1 MADNKKKPEDS
12 EKKNDRESR
21 REREKKK
28 QFWNK
33 VLWGAIVVVLLAA
46 GAVFAFFKINNQ
58 PEEVE
63 YKEFVQDLE
72 DNRVSSIT
80 WQDGGKTFTFELDK
94 DETKSYETQNPKTE
108 TFKEDMLLK
117 GIEFEEISASR
128 LVSTLINMCS
138 TLLYVALMLVGFKVL
153 FYSSENDLSAKL
165 IDDVGIDFSDVAG
178 MEELK
183 EDLLTISKIM
193 QETKKGTSKVRPPKG
208 ILLEGSPGQ
217 GKTFIAKAFAGETGL
232 NFIALNASDF
242 TSAFAGIGTSKVKKL
257 FSLAKKNAPCV
268 IFIDE
273 IDGIGSKRSS
283 HSDSASKDGNA
294 TLNMLL
300 NEMDGFEGNDNII
313 VIAATN
319 RAKDLDS
326 ALLRE
331 GRFDRKLTISAPDR
345 LAREAILRMYAKDK
359 EFADD
364 VDFSRISL
372 ETSGMSASAIATLLN
387 EASIEALKE
396 DQFII
401 SKRHID
407 EAMIQLQVK
416 GRTKKNFTRSEA
428 ETKTVAYHE
437 AGHTVATRL
446 LTTKKIN
453 KVSILPTTSGVGG
466 FTNAYEDEDTSLMT
480 IEDMENEIMIL
491 YAGRGAEYLLND
503 KNEKRVTNGAGNDIQ
518 VATRYLEYL
527 YQNSSSNGLLDY
539 SVISKEGKELVEE
552 LQKLSSDMWERTVSF
567 LENNW
572 EFVQKLSE
580 RLIEKEVIFTEDIEQ
595 IKKTMEEKAIQS
607 QA

>member
-1 MADNKKKPEDS
+1 MQNAEKDKKSSRK
-12 EKKNDRESR
+12 EK
-21 REREKKK
+21 ERKK

-33 VLWGAIVVVLLAA
+33 VLWGGILAVLLVV
-46 GAVFAFFKINNQ
+46 GVLFAVDKIKNQ
-58 PEEVE
+58 PEDMDYRDFVE
-63 YKEFVQDLE
+63 QTEKDA
-72 DNRVSSIT
+72 VSEIT
-80 WQDGGKTFTFELDK
+80 WQDGAKTFTFKLKDK
-94 DETKSYETQNPKTE
+94 EDVTYETQNPKTE

-117 GIEFEEISASR
+117 GIDLKEKSPSR
-128 LVSTLINMCS
+128 LVSTLINMAS
-138 TLLYVALMLVGFKVL
+138 TLIYVVLMLVGFKVL
-153 FYSSENDLSAKL
+153 FYSQENDISAKI

-193 QETKKGTSKVRPPKG
+193 QETKKGTIKVRPPKG

-242 TSAFAGIGTSKVKKL
+242 TSAFAGIGTSKVKKV
-257 FSLAKKNAPCV
+257 FSMAKKNAPCV

-300 NEMDGFEGNDNII
+300 NEMDGFAGNDNII

-319 RAKDLDS
+319 RAKDLDP

-331 GRFDRKLTISAPDR
+331 GRFDRKLTISPPDR

-359 EFADD
+359 EFASD
-364 VDFSRISL
+364 VDFEKISL

-387 EASIEALKE
+387 EASIEAIKE
-396 DQFII
+396 DKSII
-401 SKRHID
+401 EKKHID

-416 GRTKKNFTRSEA
+416 GRTKKNFTRSEN
-428 ETKTVAYHE
+428 ETRTVAYHE

-466 FTNAYEDEDTSLMT
+466 FTNAYEDEDASLMSLS
-480 IEDMENEIMIL
+480 DMENEIMIL
-491 YAGRGAEYLLND
+491 YAGRGAEYLLNGRD
-503 KNEKRVTNGAGNDIQ
+503 EKKVTNGAGNDIQ

-527 YQNSSSNGLLDY
+527 LQNSASTGLLDY
-539 SVISKEGKELVEE
+539 SVLGEERKELLGE
-552 LQKLSSDMWERTVSF
+552 LKKLSISMWEQTVDF
-567 LENNW
+567 LNSNW
-572 EFVQKLSE
+572 KFVEKLSE
-580 RLIEKEVIFTEDIEQ
+580 LLIEKEVIFSEDIEKTLEQ
-595 IKKTMEEKAIQS
+595 IEKEV
-607 QA
+607 

>member
-1 MADNKKKPEDS
+1 MENAGKDKKLSRKEKERKKK
-12 EKKNDRESR
+12 
-21 REREKKK
+21 
-28 QFWNK
+28 FWNK
-33 VLWGAIVVVLLAA
+33 VLWAAILVVLVVA
-46 GAVFAFFKINNQ
+46 GVLFVVNKIKNQ
-58 PEEVE
+58 PEDMDYRDFVE
-63 YKEFVQDLE
+63 QVGKDA
-72 DNRVSSIT
+72 VSEIT
-80 WQDGGKTFTFELDK
+80 WQDGAKTFTFKLK
-94 DETKSYETQNPKTE
+94 DNEDVTYETQNPKSE

-117 GIEFEEISASR
+117 GIDFTETSASR
-128 LVSTLINMCS
+128 LVSTLINMAS
-138 TLLYVALMLVGFKVL
+138 TLIYVALMLVGFKVI
-153 FYSSENDLSAKL
+153 FYGQENDISAKI
-165 IDDVGIDFSDVAG
+165 IDDVGIDFSNVAG

-193 QETKKGTSKVRPPKG
+193 QETKEGTIEVRPPKG

-242 TSAFAGIGTSKVKKL
+242 TSAFAGIGTSKVKKV
-257 FSLAKKNAPCV
+257 FSMAKKNAPCV

-300 NEMDGFEGNDNII
+300 NEMDGFAGNDNII

-319 RAKDLDS
+319 RAKDLDP

-331 GRFDRKLTISAPDR
+331 GRFDRKLTISPPDR

-359 EFADD
+359 EFAPD
-364 VDFSRISL
+364 VDFEKISL

-387 EASIEALKE
+387 EASIEAIKE
-396 DQFII
+396 DKNII
-401 SKRHID
+401 EKKHID

-416 GRTKKNFTRSEA
+416 GRTKKNFTRSEN
-428 ETKTVAYHE
+428 ETRTVAYHE

-466 FTNAYEDEDTSLMT
+466 FTNAYEDEDASLMS
-480 IEDMENEIMIL
+480 IADMENEIMVL
-491 YAGRGAEYLLND
+491 YAGRGAEYLLNGKD
-503 KNEKRVTNGAGNDIQ
+503 EKKVTNGAGNDIQ
-518 VATRYLEYL
+518 VATKYLEYL
-527 YQNSSSNGLLDY
+527 LQNSASTGLLDY
-539 SVISKEGKELVEE
+539 SVLGEERKELLEE
-552 LQKLSSDMWERTVSF
+552 LQKLSISMWEKTVDF
-567 LENNW
+567 LEKNW
-572 EFVQKLSE
+572 KFVEELSAM
-580 RLIEKEVIFTEDIEQ
+580 LIDKEVIFSEDIE
-595 IKKTMEEKAIQS
+595 KAMDKLSLSRTEE
-607 QA
+607 